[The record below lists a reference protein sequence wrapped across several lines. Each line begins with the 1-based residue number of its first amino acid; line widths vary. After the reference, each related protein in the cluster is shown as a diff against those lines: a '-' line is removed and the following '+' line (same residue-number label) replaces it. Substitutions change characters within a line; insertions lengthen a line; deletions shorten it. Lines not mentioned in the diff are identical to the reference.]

1 MLRRER
7 SYEGIAFQA
16 KTVPVDR
23 EVADN
28 FSAAMRAIK
37 DFDRAKQK
45 AVKAISNEAKALGED
60 GAIGEVGARSTNFTS
75 LMHNCIEQGLLAQKA
90 DATVDEAIAALNRGE
105 KPVITVA
112 NTMGSFI
119 ESYAQAQDLS
129 PGGAMNLSFGDLLE
143 RYLERSRDVVVTDYR
158 GHLHSATTQR

>member
-45 AVKAISNEAKALGED
+45 AVKAISNEAKALGEEWRD
-60 GAIGEVGARSTNFTS
+60 WRGGSPEYQLHLVD
-75 LMHNCIEQGLLAQKA
+75 AQ
-90 DATVDEAIAALNRGE
+90 
-105 KPVITVA
+105 
-112 NTMGSFI
+112 
-119 ESYAQAQDLS
+119 
-129 PGGAMNLSFGDLLE
+129 
-143 RYLERSRDVVVTDYR
+143 
-158 GHLHSATTQR
+158 LH